1 MVIKKYYGENIKA
14 LLQQAKRD
22 LGDEVIILSQKRLAK
37 GRLELTVGMDSPQE
51 FQALDHDVLGE
62 DIGDIKQMLFTL
74 VEGREVTRLGKAAVF
89 VYRELKRK
97 GMSGTKAYQ
106 VVRELTKGVPPEE
119 LLKSDVLKK
128 ELQRFLF
135 SRIERIQPF
144 TGEKMCVALL
154 GRTGV
159 GKTTTLAKLASM
171 ERFINKRRTAIISL
185 DAWKVGSHEE
195 LDRIGKLLDMPI
207 GVAYEREHIT
217 SLYNRYK
224 DVDTLFIDTPG
235 KGINDKYIQERLFD
249 LMTLCPATQFHLLL
263 SPNYRREVLLKDMEE
278 YSRLALKSLIITKL
292 DETESIGG
300 LMDAI
305 LTHSIP
311 LSYMTTGQD
320 IPNDILPANKGLLF
334 DMMMEA

>member
-1 MVIKKYYGENIKA
+1 MVIKKYYGENMKS
-14 LLQQAKRD
+14 LLQQAKAD
-22 LGDEVIILSQKRLAK
+22 LGNEVIILSQKRLDR

-51 FQALDHDVLGE
+51 FQGLDNDVLGE
-62 DIGDIKQMLFTL
+62 DIGDIKQMLLTL
-74 VEGREVTRLGKAAVF
+74 VEGREITRLGKAAAF
-89 VYRELKRK
+89 LYRELKSK
-97 GMSGTKAYQ
+97 GMSGSKAYQ
-106 VVRELTKGVPPEE
+106 VVQELAKGVQPEE
-119 LLKSDVLKK
+119 LMNFDVLKK

-135 SRIERIQPF
+135 SRIERVQPF
-144 TGEKMCVALL
+144 KNEKMCVALL

-171 ERFINKRRTAIISL
+171 ERFLNKRRTAIISL

-195 LDRIGKLLDMPI
+195 LDRIGKLLDMPV

-217 SLYNRYK
+217 SLYNRFK

-263 SPNYRREVLLKDMEE
+263 SPNYRREVLMQDLEE
-278 YSRLALKSLIITKL
+278 YSRLSLKSLIITKL
-292 DETESIGG
+292 DEAESIGG
-300 LMDAI
+300 LLDAV
-305 LTHSIP
+305 LRHSIP

-320 IPNDILPANKGLLF
+320 IPHDILPANKGILF